1 MEICLC
7 VINSSPPS
15 RRNHQISKLHGMEWS
30 WAQLPDKLKFY
41 NTIPHWTLALT
52 DIFQTQIQHFSNTNH
67 PPLPCPRIHTLI
79 ARLQQWL
86 HTVVK
91 KGGKSE
97 TPVVM
102 FVVGK
107 CPEEN
112 WIREWEW
119 SRMQCWYF
127 FPPFILFWNMKMIYD
142 VKWHIYVCLLRATHS
157 STRVFECQFG
167 IINHTSKCLHQW
179 VLSTLQ
185 FTKTQMNSG
194 NTAAE
199 IQGGKSLHGSH
210 VLENS
215 DSLVPEAHSY
225 VQFRTVTVAKEVARI
240 RRVTLCISLK
250 FLRCARFWTK
260 STASPLCLIQSL

>member
-15 RRNHQISKLHGMEWS
+15 WRNHQISKLHGIEWS
-30 WAQLPDKLKFY
+30 WAQFPDKLKFY
-41 NTIPHWTLALT
+41 NTISHWTFVKNVLT

-91 KGGKSE
+91 KYGESE

-102 FVVGK
+102 FVVDK

-119 SRMQCWYF
+119 SDN
-127 FPPFILFWNMKMIYD
+127 FPPAFILFKIWTFEIAHQY
-142 VKWHIYVCLLRATHS
+142 LLR
-157 STRVFECQFG
+157 
-167 IINHTSKCLHQW
+167 L
-179 VLSTLQ
+179 
-185 FTKTQMNSG
+185 
-194 NTAAE
+194 
-199 IQGGKSLHGSH
+199 
-210 VLENS
+210 
-215 DSLVPEAHSY
+215 AHSQVSSNVNLVLLTMPLNFY
-225 VQFRTVTVAKEVARI
+225 INEYFTVH
-240 RRVTLCISLK
+240 
-250 FLRCARFWTK
+250 
-260 STASPLCLIQSL
+260 